1 MSEPATHGRGEETS
15 VLAVHPGALGDVILF
30 GHLLDALDAPVTL
43 AAGREKAEL
52 LADAGVV
59 ADALDFDS
67 LPIQE
72 LFAAEP
78 PDRARLPERLGVHR
92 RLISCFAGGN
102 RQAELRLVAACG
114 AAESAFL
121 PVRPPE
127 GFTGHLLDL
136 WRDLLG
142 LDEPVAPSHWPVYKG
157 WRKAAGDRL
166 REAGVEPERPYHL
179 LHPGAGAE
187 AKRWD
192 LEGFVSVAG
201 ELEQP
206 VFVLGPVERERWPDE
221 SVRALR
227 AAGTVLLT
235 PRLTLLAG
243 LLADAA
249 GYVGNDS
256 GVSHLAGIVGAPTV
270 AVFTATAPQQ
280 FGPLGPSV
288 RALDARER
296 PVTTEAV
303 LSALE
308 ELRG

>member
-1 MSEPATHGRGEETS
+1 MSEPTTHGGEETS
-15 VLAVHPGALGDVILF
+15 TLAVHPGALGDVILF
-30 GHLLDALDAPVTL
+30 GHLLGSLGGPVTL
-43 AAGREKAEL
+43 AAGRDKAEL

-59 ADALDFDS
+59 AEAIDFDS

-72 LFAAEP
+72 LFAAETP
-78 PDRARLPERLGVHR
+78 QPSRLAERLGGHR
-92 RLISCFAGGN
+92 RLISCFGGGN

-127 GFTGHLLDL
+127 DFGGHLLEL
-136 WRDLLG
+136 WGDLLG
-142 LDEPVAPSHWPVYKG
+142 LDEPVAPSSWPAYQA
-157 WRKAAGDRL
+157 WRKGAFERL
-166 REAGVEPERPYHL
+166 DKAGVDAERAYHV

-192 LEGFVSVAG
+192 LDGFLAVAK
-201 ELEQP
+201 ELDQP

-243 LLADAA
+243 LLAGSA

-256 GVSHLAGIVGAPTV
+256 GVSHLAGIVGVPTV

-280 FGPLGPSV
+280 FAPRGPAV

-296 PVTTEAV
+296 RVTPAGV

-308 ELRG
+308 ELRT